1 MLNNFTLT
9 VSLLYII
16 VLLLRM
22 NGKVLIVDDNQSVL
36 TALEMLLQSEFDEVY
51 TLKNPANLITSIQQN
66 QVDVILLDMNF
77 KAGINTGNEGIHWLR
92 RIYETDSTIS
102 VVLITA
108 YGDVELAVKAVKEG
122 AFDFILKPWDNTKLI
137 STLNAAL
144 KLRTSKLE
152 NKGLREKTKNLTQ
165 EITPPEQIII
175 GQSASMKEVFDLI
188 KKVAITDA
196 NVLLTGE
203 NGTGKEVIAR
213 EIHRISVRSQEIMVG
228 LDMGA
233 ISETLFDSELF
244 GHMKG
249 SFTDAKEDR
258 AGKFETANKGTLFL
272 DEIGNLTIGLQ
283 AKILAA
289 LQNRMV
295 TRIGSNTPI
304 PIDIRLISAT
314 NRDLPKMIA
323 DGLFREDLL
332 YRINTITIEIPPLR
346 ERGSDVLLL
355 AGFYLNKYKTKYDK
369 PGLTIRKKAE
379 QRLMDY
385 PWPGNVRELQHCI
398 ERAVI
403 LADKDEIDENNLAL
417 NSQVQQA
424 GSFSNQTFEEM
435 EKQMIIASIEKEHR
449 NMSAVAKSLGI
460 TRPTLYKKMKRYDIK

>member
-1 MLNNFTLT
+1 MK
-9 VSLLYII
+9 
-16 VLLLRM
+16 
-22 NGKVLIVDDNQSVL
+22 GKVLIVDDNQSVL
-36 TALEMLLQSEFDEVY
+36 TALDMLLQSEFEEIY
-51 TLKNPANLITSIQQN
+51 TLKNPGSLISTIQHRQI
-66 QVDVILLDMNF
+66 DVILLDMNF

-92 RIYETDSTIS
+92 RIYETDPTIS

-122 AFDFILKPWDNTKLI
+122 AFDFILKPWDNSKLI
-137 STLNAAL
+137 STLHAAI
-144 KLRTSKLE
+144 KLRISKLE
-152 NKGLREKTKNLTQ
+152 NKGLREKTRSLVR
-165 EITPPEQIII
+165 EITPPEQEII
-175 GQSASMKEVFDLI
+175 GQSASMKKVYDLV

-213 EIHRISVRSQEIMVG
+213 EIHRLSGRSQEIMVG

-258 AGKFETANKGTLFL
+258 AGKFETANRGTLFL
-272 DEIGNLTIGLQ
+272 DEIGNLTVGLQ

-289 LQNRMV
+289 LQNRTV

-304 PIDIRLISAT
+304 SIDIRLIAAT

-323 DGLFREDLL
+323 EGLFREDLL

-346 ERGSDVLLL
+346 ERGTDILLL
-355 AGFYLNKYKTKYDK
+355 ARFYLDKYGTKYDK
-369 PGLTIRKKAE
+369 PGLRIGKKAE
-379 QRLMDY
+379 QKLMDY
-385 PWPGNVRELQHCI
+385 PWPGNVREVQHCI

-403 LADKDEIDENNLAL
+403 LAEKDEIEEPNLAL
-417 NSQVQQA
+417 SSQVQQA
-424 GSFSNQTFEEM
+424 GSVSFQTFEEM
-435 EKQMIIASIEKEHR
+435 ENRMIIASIEKENG

>member
-1 MLNNFTLT
+1 MK
-9 VSLLYII
+9 
-16 VLLLRM
+16 
-22 NGKVLIVDDNQSVL
+22 GKVLIVDDNQSVL
-36 TALEMLLQSEFDEVY
+36 TALEMLLQGEFEEVY
-51 TLKNPANLITSIQQN
+51 TLKNPGNLISTLQQN
-66 QVDVILLDMNF
+66 HVDVILLDMNF
-77 KAGINTGNEGIHWLR
+77 QAGINTGNEGIHWLR
-92 RIYETDSTIS
+92 RINETDPNIS

-137 STLNAAL
+137 STLHAAL
-144 KLRTSKLE
+144 KLRISKLE
-152 NKGLREKTKNLTQ
+152 NKGLREKTKSLTQ
-165 EITPPEQIII
+165 EITPAEQEII
-175 GQSASMKEVFDLI
+175 GRSASMKNVFELV
-188 KKVAITDA
+188 KKVAVTDA

-213 EIHRISVRSQEIMVG
+213 EIHRQSPRAQEIMVG

-233 ISETLFDSELF
+233 ISESLFDSELF

-272 DEIGNLTIGLQ
+272 DEIGNITVGLQ

-289 LQNRMV
+289 LQNRIV

-323 DGLFREDLL
+323 EGLFREDLL

-346 ERGSDVLLL
+346 ERGTDVLLL
-355 AGFYLNKYKTKYDK
+355 AWYYLDKYGTKYEK
-369 PGLTIRKKAE
+369 PGLTIGRNAE
-379 QRLMDY
+379 QRLVDY

-403 LADKDEIDENNLAL
+403 LADRSEIDENNLAL
-417 NSQVQQA
+417 SSRFQQPDRVT
-424 GSFSNQTFEEM
+424 FKTFEEM
-435 EKQMIIASIEKEHR
+435 EKEMIRASIEKENG

-460 TRPTLYKKMKRYDIK
+460 TRPTLYQKMKRYKLK

>member
-1 MLNNFTLT
+1 MKGR
-9 VSLLYII
+9 
-16 VLLLRM
+16 VL
-22 NGKVLIVDDNQSVL
+22 VVDDNQSVL
-36 TALEMLLQSEFDEVY
+36 TALEMLLQGEFKEVY
-51 TLKNPANLITSIQQN
+51 TLKNPGNLISSIQQK

-92 RIYETDSTIS
+92 RIYETDPTIS

-137 STLNAAL
+137 STLHAAL

-152 NKGLREKTKNLTQ
+152 NKGLREKTISLTR
-165 EITPPEQIII
+165 EITPPEQEII
-175 GQSASMKEVFDLI
+175 GQSASMKKVYNLV

-213 EIHRISVRSQEIMVG
+213 MIHQHSARSQEIMVG

-272 DEIGNLTIGLQ
+272 DEIGNLSVGLQ

-289 LQNRMV
+289 LQNRTV
-295 TRIGSNTPI
+295 TRIGSNTPNA
-304 PIDIRLISAT
+304 IDIRLISAT

-323 DGLFREDLL
+323 EGLFREDLL
-332 YRINTITIEIPPLR
+332 YRINTIAIEIPPLR
-346 ERGSDVLLL
+346 ERGTDILLL
-355 AGFYLNKYKTKYDK
+355 AQFYLDKYGTKYDK
-369 PGLTIRKKAE
+369 SGLRIGKKAE
-379 QRLMDY
+379 QKLMDY

-403 LADKDEIDENNLAL
+403 LADKGEIDENNLAL
-417 NSQVQQA
+417 NNQIQQA
-424 GSFSNQTFEEM
+424 GSVSFQTFDEM
-435 EKQMIIASIEKEHR
+435 EKQMIIASIEKENG
-449 NMSAVAKSLGI
+449 NMSSVAKSLGI
-460 TRPTLYKKMKRYDIK
+460 TRPTLYKKMKRYNIK

>member
-1 MLNNFTLT
+1 MK
-9 VSLLYII
+9 
-16 VLLLRM
+16 
-22 NGKVLIVDDNQSVL
+22 GKVLIVDDNKSVL
-36 TALEMLLQSEFDEVY
+36 YALEMLLQSEFQEVY
-51 TLKNPANLITSIQQN
+51 TLKNPGNLISTIQQN
-66 QVDVILLDMNF
+66 QIDMILLDMNF
-77 KAGINTGNEGIHWLR
+77 KAGINTGNEGIHWLK
-92 RIYETDSTIS
+92 RIYETDPTIS

-122 AFDFILKPWDNTKLI
+122 AFDFILKPWDNAKLI
-137 STLNAAL
+137 STLHAAL
-144 KLRTSKLE
+144 KLRASKLE
-152 NKGLREKTKNLTQ
+152 NKGLLEKTKSLTR
-165 EITPPEQIII
+165 EITPPEQDII
-175 GQSASMKEVFDLI
+175 GQSACMKNVFELI
-188 KKVAITDA
+188 KKVAGTDA

-213 EIHRISVRSQEIMVG
+213 EIHGLSERSKEIMVG
-228 LDMGA
+228 VDMGA
-233 ISETLFDSELF
+233 ISETLSDSELF

-249 SFTDAKEDR
+249 SFTDANENR

-289 LQNRMV
+289 LQNRTV

-314 NRDLPKMIA
+314 NRELQAMIA

-346 ERGSDVLLL
+346 ERDSDILLL
-355 AGFYLNKYKTKYDK
+355 AGFYLNKYGAKYNK
-369 PGLTIRKKAE
+369 PGLKIIPKAN
-379 QRLMDY
+379 QKLMNY

-403 LADKDEIDENNLAL
+403 LADKDEIDEHNLAL
-417 NSQVQQA
+417 TSNLQQKNS
-424 GSFSNQTFEEM
+424 FPIQTFEEM
-435 EKQMIIASIEKEHR
+435 EKQMILASIEKEKG
-449 NMSAVAKSLGI
+449 NMSAVAKNLGI
-460 TRPTLYKKMKRYDIK
+460 TRPTLYNKMKRYHIE